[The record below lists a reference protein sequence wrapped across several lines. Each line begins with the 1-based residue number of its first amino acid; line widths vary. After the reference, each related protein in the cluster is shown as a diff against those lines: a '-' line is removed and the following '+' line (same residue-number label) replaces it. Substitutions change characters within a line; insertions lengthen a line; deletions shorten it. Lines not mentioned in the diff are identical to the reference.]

1 MKTFIPKL
9 DICHLAK
16 KKRYIY
22 IFSTYQQMIAG
33 SKAQH
38 YYSRVTFARRIV
50 TS

>member
-9 DICHLAK
+9 DICHLA

-38 YYSRVTFARRIV
+38 YYS
-50 TS
+50 